1 MTFALYYIEV
11 DIYNANSMK
20 QQSTEEMSLHL
31 DILSYSRA
39 IQYLLILF
47 HVGCL
52 EVKLHM
58 PIS

>member
-1 MTFALYYIEV
+1 
-11 DIYNANSMK
+11 MK
-20 QQSTEEMSLHL
+20 QQSTEEMLLHL